1 MTDPHMRILRR
12 VARQRRVELEAH
24 DAAHDT
30 AGTEGRHQRL
40 HLQQSATRATER
52 VAEAQ
57 ARRRGPTGAR
67 PPAQTRQPVI
77 QHTGIECRRPKRRQ

>member
-24 DAAHDT
+24 DAAHDS

-57 ARRRGPTGAR
+57 ARRRWYGRRRLLSKPGSRSSNTPEIEIGPT
-67 PPAQTRQPVI
+67 Q
-77 QHTGIECRRPKRRQ
+77 RRQ